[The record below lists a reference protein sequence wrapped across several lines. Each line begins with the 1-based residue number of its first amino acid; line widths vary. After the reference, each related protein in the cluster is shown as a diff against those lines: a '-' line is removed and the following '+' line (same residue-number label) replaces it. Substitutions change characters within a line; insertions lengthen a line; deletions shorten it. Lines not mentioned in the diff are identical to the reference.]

1 MKKSKIFLNAL
12 LATSSI
18 GLVTAPI
25 LTLASCGNNEKD
37 QIPKKANELSLNTLV
52 HFFND
57 ICKFPHPTYWFG
69 PLNKHLTNFI
79 EEKFGVTVYRD
90 DYLKS
95 TAQEQWDAQYKD
107 YYGNIWFDIP
117 ASSGYENYP
126 KVILQGHVDMVID
139 GISVEEAKTTPIK
152 PELDFDE
159 DTGAPIMHSEGH
171 KTSLGADDGIGLSI
185 ILSLI
190 EDKTINH
197 GPIRVLFTADE
208 EDGLIGAA
216 NLGIK
221 EGSEKKYDVL
231 GDCKYLLNID
241 NETLGD
247 ITKSSG
253 GIRYIWYQFNDSD
266 AEGNAKPVAID
277 STLTNQFTI
286 SASGFK
292 GGHSGGEII
301 DHANAIKA
309 VLDVLNAFNNTE
321 ENKFQ
326 LISASTSANV
336 VNTIPRDAVF
346 TFATNVSKEKINNQI
361 KTVLDNY
368 KTNYP
373 AENYNAVKVECEEV
387 IEPVSQ
393 ALGLD
398 ISKKLITMMSSFLY
412 GVKEYLVPDKIPS
425 ISANIGP
432 INLAIDEETN
442 LYTFKFGTASRS
454 CYRNILEDFES
465 QNVKLSNDFL
475 GPNHYDVFGKAPPFE
490 PEEVNSLRSIL
501 ADGFTKYGITPQIA
515 DTAGGLEISYFK
527 EINPSIIQTSVGATI
542 LNSHTIHETMYL
554 DTLVPTIE
562 ALLYSLPLLK

>member
-126 KVILQGHVDMVID
+126 KVILQGHMDMVID
-139 GISVEEAKTTPIK
+139 GMSVEEAKTTPIK

-231 GDCKYLLNID
+231 IM
-241 NETLGD
+241 
-247 ITKSSG
+247 
-253 GIRYIWYQFNDSD
+253 
-266 AEGNAKPVAID
+266 
-277 STLTNQFTI
+277 
-286 SASGFK
+286 
-292 GGHSGGEII
+292 
-301 DHANAIKA
+301 
-309 VLDVLNAFNNTE
+309 
-321 ENKFQ
+321 
-326 LISASTSANV
+326 
-336 VNTIPRDAVF
+336 
-346 TFATNVSKEKINNQI
+346 
-361 KTVLDNY
+361 
-368 KTNYP
+368 
-373 AENYNAVKVECEEV
+373 
-387 IEPVSQ
+387 
-393 ALGLD
+393 
-398 ISKKLITMMSSFLY
+398 KL
-412 GVKEYLVPDKIPS
+412 
-425 ISANIGP
+425 
-432 INLAIDEETN
+432 
-442 LYTFKFGTASRS
+442 
-454 CYRNILEDFES
+454 
-465 QNVKLSNDFL
+465 
-475 GPNHYDVFGKAPPFE
+475 
-490 PEEVNSLRSIL
+490 
-501 ADGFTKYGITPQIA
+501 
-515 DTAGGLEISYFK
+515 
-527 EINPSIIQTSVGATI
+527 
-542 LNSHTIHETMYL
+542 
-554 DTLVPTIE
+554 
-562 ALLYSLPLLK
+562 

>member
-12 LATSSI
+12 FATSSI
-18 GLVTAPI
+18 GLVTTPI
-25 LTLASCGNNEKD
+25 LTLASCSNNEKD
-37 QIPKKANELSLNTLV
+37 QIPEKANELSLNTLV

-69 PLNKHLTNFI
+69 PLNKHLTNLI

-95 TAQEQWDAQYKD
+95 TAQEEWDAQYKD

-126 KVILQGHVDMVID
+126 KVVLQGHMDMVID
-139 GISVEEAKTTPIK
+139 GMSVEEAKTTPIK

-159 DTGAPIMHSEGH
+159 DTGAPIIHSEGH
-171 KTSLGADDGIGLSI
+171 ETSLGADDGIGLSI

-221 EGSEKKYDVL
+221 EGSEEKYDVL

-253 GIRYIWYQFNDSD
+253 GIRYIWYQFNGSD

-301 DHANAIKA
+301 GHANAIKA

-326 LISASTSANV
+326 LISATTSANV

-361 KTVLDNY
+361 QTVLDNY
-368 KTNYP
+368 KTSYP
-373 AENYNAVKVECEEV
+373 AEDYNTVKVECEEV
-387 IEPVSQ
+387 TEPVTQ

-412 GVKEYLVPDKIPS
+412 GVKEYLVPDKISS

-432 INLAIDEETN
+432 INLAIDNETN

-454 CYRNILEDFES
+454 CYINILEDFES
-465 QNVKLSNDFL
+465 QNIKLSNDFL
-475 GPNHYDVFGKAPPFE
+475 GLDHYDVFGKAPPFE
-490 PEEVNSLRSIL
+490 PEEVNNLRSIL
-501 ADGFTKYGITPQIA
+501 ADGYTKYGITPQIS
-515 DTAGGLEISYFK
+515 DTPSGLEISYFK

-542 LNSHTIHETMYL
+542 LNCHTIHETMYL